1 MVHALVLWLLQL
13 LCPIFSDSFRFRC
26 RGSAVETH
34 TGEEH
39 LMVSLF
45 LHFDQLIYLANSFH
59 LFQKESSLM
68 MGKS

>member
-1 MVHALVLWLLQL
+1 
-13 LCPIFSDSFRFRC
+13 
-26 RGSAVETH
+26 
-34 TGEEH
+34 
-39 LMVSLF
+39 MVSLF